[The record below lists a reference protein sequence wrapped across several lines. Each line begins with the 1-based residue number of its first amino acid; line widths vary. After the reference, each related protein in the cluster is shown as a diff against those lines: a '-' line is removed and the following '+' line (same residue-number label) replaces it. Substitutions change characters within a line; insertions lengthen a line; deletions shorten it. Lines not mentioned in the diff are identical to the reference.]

1 MERDKKVDK
10 YIAKYVS
17 ELKNCIMC
25 THKVTRPEVSK
36 MTPETRRNSPVARQ
50 WIDWQTYKKYEII

>member
-50 WIDWQTYKKYEII
+50 